1 MNNLSKTQIIQLH
14 HLLLDRTGGSPGIS
28 NESLLDAAIAAPFAT
43 FDGRDLY
50 PTIEAKA
57 ARLAFGLVKNHPF
70 VDGNKRIGLLAMMTF
85 LELNLI
91 SIECTDAEL
100 VELGLSLAKGSLTEE
115 DVLIWIHKHS

>member
-70 VDGNKRIGLLAMMTF
+70 IDGNKRIGLLAMMTF

-91 SIECTDAEL
+91 SIECTDAEPD
-100 VELGLSLAKGSLTEE
+100 ELPPFDG
-115 DVLIWIHKHS
+115 KH